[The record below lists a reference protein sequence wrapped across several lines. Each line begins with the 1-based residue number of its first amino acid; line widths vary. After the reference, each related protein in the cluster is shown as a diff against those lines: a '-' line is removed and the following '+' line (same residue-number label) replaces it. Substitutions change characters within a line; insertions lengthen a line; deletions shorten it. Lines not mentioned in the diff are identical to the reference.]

1 MTADTKPEPTAAEE
15 RKQLQELAA
24 ELVRTALAVEI
35 ARATEEESKQLA
47 ALKVQLSAAAAM
59 SNQRE
64 LAAEREALAAE
75 RKALAAEREILANE
89 RAILAAERAGLAAER
104 AFAPRSG

>member
-1 MTADTKPEPTAAEE
+1 MTADTKSEITFAEE
-15 RKQLQELAA
+15 RKELQALAA
-24 ELVRTALAVEI
+24 ELVRTALAAEI
-35 ARATEEESKQLA
+35 ARATEDERNQLA
-47 ALKVQLSAAAAM
+47 VLKEQLAIAAALAM
-59 SNQRE
+59 QRE
-64 LAAEREALAAE
+64 LATEREALAAE